1 MSPHQCCLEHI
12 CRYTSGTGVPTNLRR
27 IHVHFSDLLIKNQTV
42 LFSNAM
48 AIKQVIHITLLYLLS
63 HIFIGVVSER
73 CIKGGSGESIY
84 GWKLQ
89 GHIYKTMK
97 ANFGYECLLICRQ
110 DNRCQSFN
118 WVISVNMCEF
128 SDRTKEA
135 RSEDFVPDPD
145 RYYYRRDM
153 NRGKMSLVA
162 FYWGYG
168 RYLGYGTYLIRTF

>member
-1 MSPHQCCLEHI
+1 MLLQLRKNLSPHQCCLEHI
-12 CRYTSGTGVPTNLRR
+12 CRYTSGTCQQICAEFIQVSL
-27 IHVHFSDLLIKNQTV
+27 LLIKNHTV
-42 LFSNAM
+42 LFSNAIAM
-48 AIKQVIHITLLYLLS
+48 RQVIHITLLYLLS
-63 HIFIGVVSER
+63 HIFIGVVSQR

-118 WVISVNMCEF
+118 WVISLNMCEF
-128 SDRTKEA
+128 SNRTKEA

-145 RYYYRRDM
+145 RYYYKKDM
-153 NRGKMSLVA
+153 NRGKMS
-162 FYWGYG
+162 
-168 RYLGYGTYLIRTF
+168 

>member
-1 MSPHQCCLEHI
+1 M
-12 CRYTSGTGVPTNLRR
+12 PTNLRR

-118 WVISVNMCEF
+118 WVISFNMCEF

-168 RYLGYGTYLIRTF
+168 RYFGYGRYLIRTF